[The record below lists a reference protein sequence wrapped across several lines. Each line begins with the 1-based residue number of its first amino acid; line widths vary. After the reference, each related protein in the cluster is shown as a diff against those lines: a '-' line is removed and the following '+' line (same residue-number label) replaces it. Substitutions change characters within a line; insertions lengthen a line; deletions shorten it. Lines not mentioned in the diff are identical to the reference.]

1 MKILPCL
8 FSDSYKQF
16 HAFMYP
22 KNMTLLFS
30 NETPRNSRLG
40 TKKAVFFGLQYYIK
54 ERLINYWN
62 EQFFDAEW
70 SKIEKELK
78 RFHKHFS
85 GVDFICDHWKKLHNL
100 GYLPLC
106 IRALPEGSVVPMRV
120 PFFVIYNVHEDF
132 GWLVNFLE
140 TDISIGT
147 WDFCVNATI
156 AKQYRELLDK
166 HALETTGST
175 DFVQWQA
182 HDFSMRGRPS
192 FDTSYNQAGHLLSFT
207 GTDAIPAVLFLE
219 KHYNANMENE
229 LIGGSVPATE
239 HSVMMCAGKKDE
251 IGTFEQLLNDF
262 PTGILSVVSD
272 TWDLW
277 KVCTEYLPALKDK
290 ILARNGKLVIRPDSG
305 DPVDIICGFEK
316 YKYEQQMGG
325 HYYNGN
331 KLEGNIEAQYKG
343 VIELLW
349 DVFGG
354 TINEQ
359 GYKVLDPHIG
369 AIYGDSITLD
379 RAQEICKRLK
389 TKGFAS
395 TNIVLGVGSYTYNYN
410 TRDSLGIAI
419 KATYCEVSEYNTE
432 PGRYDKFIIT
442 GRKIFKDP
450 ITDDGTKKSAKGL
463 LAVFKDDKGE
473 YYLKD
478 QATWNEVMDC
488 EFNVVFI
495 NSEVRNQ
502 QSLSEIRE
510 RLKNKSVY

>member
-1 MKILPCL
+1 MKILPAL

-40 TKKAVFFGLQYYIK
+40 TKKAIFFGLQYYIK
-54 ERLINYWN
+54 KRLVKDWN
-62 EQFFDAEW
+62 KLFFNVKWE
-70 SKIEKELK
+70 KIEKELK

-85 GVDFICDHWKKLHNL
+85 GVDFICDHWKNLHDL
-100 GYLPLC
+100 GYLPLA
-106 IRALPEGSVVPMRV
+106 IMALPEGSHVPMRV
-120 PFFVIYNVHEDF
+120 PFFVIYNTHPSF

-166 HALETTGST
+166 YALETTGST

-192 FDTSYNQAGHLLSFT
+192 FDTVLNQAGHLLSFT
-207 GTDAIPAVLFLE
+207 GTDTIPAVLFLE
-219 KHYNANMENE
+219 KYYNANMENE

-239 HSVMMCAGKKDE
+239 HSVMMCAGMEDE
-251 IGTFEQLLNDF
+251 ISTFEKLLDDF

-305 DPVDIICGFEK
+305 DPVDIICGTNS
-316 YKYEQQMGG
+316 
-325 HYYNGN
+325 YYSALNTGQV
-331 KLEGNIEAQYKG
+331 KTVTEDTPQAKG

-354 TINEQ
+354 TVNEQ
-359 GYKVLDPHIG
+359 GYKVLDSHIG
-369 AIYGDSITLD
+369 AIYGDSITLE
-379 RAQEICKRLK
+379 RAKQICERLK
-389 TKGFAS
+389 AKGFAS
-395 TNIVLGVGSYTYNYN
+395 TNIVLGVGSFTYNYN

-419 KATYCEVSEYNTE
+419 KATYCEVQKLSGVS
-432 PGRYDKFIIT
+432 GRE
-442 GRKIFKDP
+442 IFKDP

-463 LAVFKDDKGE
+463 LAVFKDENGE
-473 YYLKD
+473 LYLKD
-478 QATWNEVMDC
+478 QATWSEVHNC
-488 EFNVVFI
+488 EFNIVFDDGKLY
-495 NSEVRNQ
+495 SE

-510 RLKNKSVY
+510 RVKSGSVY